1 MLLSE
6 KINQSLAGRTAI
18 FQLLPLSISEL
29 LDADLLASN
38 HFEQLYKGFY
48 PRIYSQ
54 NLEPQDLYPDY
65 VSTYVERDVRQI
77 KNIRD
82 LSNFQRFLQLIAGRA
97 GQILNMTEIGN
108 DIGVNYKTV
117 ESWISILE
125 ATYIVFRLE
134 PYFKNY
140 SKRVIK
146 SPKIYFYDTGLL
158 CYLLGLKSPTELQAY
173 FGLGNI
179 FENMIIADVKKQLF
193 NTRSIST
200 LYFWR
205 NSNKNEVDLIINNGN
220 TRIPIEIKAGSTFNS
235 NYLKGI
241 KVWNSLQ
248 ENRSESIL
256 IYTGQ
261 EASISTTR
269 FINWHNISIISNM
282 IS

>member
-1 MLLSE
+1 MSE